1 MRCAQPAAAQPYE
14 RLFASASEL
23 AAQSSSGCQSCQT
36 AHTCLQVADASKQV
50 KRVLYLLQPVQCVCF
65 LNAKGDI
72 LAGLGNRVV
81 VTPADA
87 YQYLSPQQMQQL
99 LAQHAAQAAI
109 AGAGHRSWQ
118 ASEVR
123 GVPLIRGVPA
133 DWPCQHGGSGVSW
146 QPRQASPSGRLPSI
160 CELQRSCIGVAAT
173 SSSISCHKKSND
185 GCRHAYRHP
194 GPRTRRRGCTAWL
207 HPPVQKL

>member
-123 GVPLIRGVPA
+123 GVPLMRGVLQTGPA
-133 DWPCQHGGSGVSW
+133 SMVAQGCPGSPDRPALLGDCPPSVSCRGHASGWLLPQAASPATKRAVTAADMPIHCGASHQKKGVSC
-146 QPRQASPSGRLPSI
+146 RTALP
-160 CELQRSCIGVAAT
+160 CC
-173 SSSISCHKKSND
+173 
-185 GCRHAYRHP
+185 
-194 GPRTRRRGCTAWL
+194 
-207 HPPVQKL
+207 